1 MAPTSSDPIPPYIAY
16 RTFGNFMRELKARG
30 LPARID
36 RSVMAHKS
44 GTVQSQLLL
53 ALRYLGLIKESGHP
67 TRRLKRLL
75 ESDHLERKTVLRE
88 ALEASYSFVF
98 SPTFGLETATSD
110 QAEELFQRTGASGET
125 VRRCLSFFLAAARES
140 GISVSPYIK
149 PHQRRRSGSRK
160 RVAVNTAS
168 TKSGPTSP
176 VAEGEAKKIHL
187 KSGGSLRL
195 ELSGRVFD
203 LDERDREFVFKLI
216 DQLKEHE
223 KEERT
228 EAGSP
233 NLPQG

>member
-16 RTFGNFMRELKARG
+16 RTFSNFLRELKARG

-53 ALRYLGLIKESGHP
+53 ALRYLGLIKESGQP
-67 TRRLKRLL
+67 TQRLKRLL
-75 ESDHLERKTVLRE
+75 ESDHPERRTVLRE
-88 ALEASYSFVF
+88 ALEASYGFVF
-98 SPTFGLETATSD
+98 SPAFGLETATSH

-149 PHQRRRSGSRK
+149 PHQRKKSRSRK
-160 RVAVNTAS
+160 RVPVNTEP
-168 TKSGPTSP
+168 TKSGPSSP
-176 VAEGEAKKIHL
+176 AAESGAKKIQL
-187 KSGGSLRL
+187 KSGGSLCL
-195 ELSGRVFD
+195 ELSGNVFD
-203 LDERDREFVFKLI
+203 LDARDREFVFKLI
-216 DQLKEHE
+216 DQLKEYE
-223 KEERT
+223 KGEGA

-233 NLPQG
+233 DLPQG

>member
-1 MAPTSSDPIPPYIAY
+1 MALTSSDPIPPYIAY
-16 RTFGNFMRELKARG
+16 RTFSNFLRELRARG

-53 ALRYLGLIKESGHP
+53 ALRYLGLIKESGQP
-67 TRRLKRLL
+67 TQRLKRLL
-75 ESDHLERKTVLRE
+75 ESDHPERRAVLHE

-98 SPTFGLETATSD
+98 SPGFGLETATSH
-110 QAEELFQRTGASGET
+110 QAEELFERTGASGET
-125 VRRCLSFFLAAARES
+125 VRRCLSFFLAAAKES

-149 PHQRRRSGSRK
+149 PHQRRKSGSRK
-160 RVAVNTAS
+160 RVPVNTGP
-168 TKSGPTSP
+168 TKSVPSSP
-176 VAEGEAKKIHL
+176 AVESEAKKIRL

-195 ELSGRVFD
+195 ELSDKVFD
-203 LDERDREFVFKLI
+203 LDERDREFVFRLI
-216 DQLKEHE
+216 DQLKDHE
-223 KEERT
+223 KEEEE